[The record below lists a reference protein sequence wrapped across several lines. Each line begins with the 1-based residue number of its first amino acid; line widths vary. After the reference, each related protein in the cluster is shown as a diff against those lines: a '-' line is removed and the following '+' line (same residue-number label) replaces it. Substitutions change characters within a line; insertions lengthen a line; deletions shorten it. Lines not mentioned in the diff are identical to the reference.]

1 MRKWKLLAI
10 VSLLAV
16 STSTSAWSQRK
27 TLPGAPP
34 HAGAQAAGTMK
45 VTGPVKGAPTGT
57 TFIIATPRKGPVT
70 VDASSAKFRNHGKFA
85 SATSLRGGAFVQ
97 ATGTMSG
104 TTLKA
109 TEVNIIRLPG
119 ENGKKGMKG
128 AAKGSMGHNMKGMT
142 PGGGAKSPPKP

>member
-16 STSTSAWSQRK
+16 LTSTSAWSQRK
-27 TLPGAPP
+27 AMPGAPP
-34 HAGAQAAGTMK
+34 HAGAPVAGTMK

-70 VDASSAKFRNHGKFA
+70 VDASGAKFRHNGKFA
-85 SATSLRGGAFVQ
+85 SMSMLKGGAFVQ

-109 TEVNIIRLPG
+109 TEVNIIRVPG
-119 ENGKKGMKG
+119 GKTNKVATRMGAGGRMKG
-128 AAKGSMGHNMKGMT
+128 ASSGGTKPGSI
-142 PGGGAKSPPKP
+142 KP